1 MKKVLISLLTIGAL
15 MLAPSITSEE
25 MPEEPSPENL
35 DDADECSSPGG
46 DTPLPCGGGDIDG
59 GGPIPG

>member
-1 MKKVLISLLTIGAL
+1 MKKVLISFLTIGGL
-15 MLAPSITSEE
+15 IRSPSIPSKDKS
-25 MPEEPSPENL
+25 EEPSSEDL

-46 DTPLPCGGGDIDG
+46 DTPVPLRGGDVDG